1 MIGAQSPRESAPQIT
16 LEQVSAERDGV
27 LECWSMGW
35 CLTNVEVHPIQLLS
49 VRLPHGQFKSPEH
62 RFEPAIELEP
72 GDKTEFKLPV
82 QCNEPAGLVTENA
95 FVILSVNWLG
105 EPWRIFVRIRV
116 VITAGGRPETTSELI
131 TTQRVGFSG
140 VPE

>member
-1 MIGAQSPRESAPQIT
+1 MDTDGSAPPQIT
-16 LEQVSAERDGV
+16 LEQVSADNDGV
-27 LECWSMGW
+27 LECWIMGW
-35 CLTNVEVHPIQLLS
+35 RLTNVEVNPIQLLS
-49 VRLPHGQFKSPEH
+49 VRLPHGQFKSREH

-95 FVILSVNWLG
+95 FVILAANWLG
-105 EPWRIFVRIRV
+105 KPWRLFVRIRV
-116 VITAGGRPETTSELI
+116 TVAADGRPQTTAESV

-140 VPE
+140 VTE

>member
-1 MIGAQSPRESAPQIT
+1 MDTDGSAAPQIT
-16 LEQVSAERDGV
+16 LEQVSADRDGV
-27 LECWSMGW
+27 LECWSMRW
-35 CLTNVEVHPIQLLS
+35 RLTNVAVNPIQLLS

-95 FVILSVNWLG
+95 FVILAANWLG
-105 EPWRIFVRIRV
+105 EPWRLFVRIRV
-116 VITAGGRPETTSELI
+116 TVAADGRSQTTTESI

-140 VPE
+140 LAE